1 MDDSKILTDYLGT
14 PDYDYTII
22 NSDSSTIDSTI
33 FTYDS
38 STQEF
43 VIETSDL
50 NMAGTYDL
58 VLMVSISG
66 CANFASDFAQIEV
79 LDPCEYTPITIDS
92 SIVFDFSY
100 TVRDT

>member
-14 PDYDYTII
+14 PVYDYII
-22 NSDSSTIDSTI
+22 TNSDSSTIDSTI

-50 NMAGTYDL
+50 DMAGTYDL
-58 VLMVSISG
+58 LLMVSMSG
-66 CANFASDFAQIEV
+66 CTSFAMELV
-79 LDPCEYTPITIDS
+79 
-92 SIVFDFSY
+92 
-100 TVRDT
+100 